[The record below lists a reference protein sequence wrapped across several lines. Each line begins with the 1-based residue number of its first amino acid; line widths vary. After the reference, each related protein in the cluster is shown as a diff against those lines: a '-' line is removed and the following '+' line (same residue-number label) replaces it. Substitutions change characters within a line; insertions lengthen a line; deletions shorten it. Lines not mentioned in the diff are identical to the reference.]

1 MAEVKT
7 PEIAAYV
14 HETAIVDNGA
24 ILENGV
30 KVWHFCHVR
39 PRAHLKTGV
48 SIARDVYVDLETT
61 IGEYSRIQNG
71 VSIYKGVSIADWCFV
86 GPHVIFTNDQRPR
99 AGNRNWSIT
108 PTILLTGCSL
118 GAGVIVRCGITI
130 GPFAMV
136 GAGAVVTKSVEEFT
150 LVTGFPAKPI
160 SKICACGQTLL
171 VMNTPAEQFLQICC
185 ERNLDPKLYNIAKI
199 RIAALQEST
208 DTQESLI

>member
-1 MAEVKT
+1 M
-7 PEIAAYV
+7 PENAAYI

-48 SIARDVYVDLETT
+48 SIARDVYVDLDTT
-61 IGEYSRIQNG
+61 IGECSRIQNG

-130 GPFAMV
+130 GSFAMV

-160 SKICACGQTLL
+160 SKVCACGQTL
-171 VMNTPAEQFLQICC
+171 MEMSAKPESYLQDCC
-185 ERNLDPKLYNIAKI
+185 ALNLDPRLLEIAKI
-199 RIAALQEST
+199 KILDLRESSNA
-208 DTQESLI
+208 E